1 MGGCRAPRGA
11 LTWACPG
18 LQSHLNSLN
27 LCTFDYSTE
36 DASSPRGGGVM
47 TPSSGCNQMAIFVCV
62 FGNPAMN
69 NVNIV
74 NCLQR
79 KGVFTLAKALI
90 NLFRLFFV
98 CAESYANWRT
108 VI

>member
-1 MGGCRAPRGA
+1 MGNA
-11 LTWACPG
+11 LLAWACPG

-27 LCTFDYSTE
+27 LCTFDYSAE

-47 TPSSGCNQMAIFVCV
+47 TPSSECNQMALFSRIR
-62 FGNPAMN
+62 NPAMN

-90 NLFRLFFV
+90 NLFRFLFV
-98 CAESYANWRT
+98 CESRT
-108 VI
+108 QIGEP